1 MANQRCGSSAECPRS
16 AGHRSENTA
25 LEGSTTPS
33 YASSRSSRRRVL
45 TVSTPPATPTRLTIV
60 QPTIPSYR
68 IPLFR
73 SLAMTSGLR
82 VVVRAG
88 MTSPGSPVTP
98 ESATSA
104 EYVFKAAPTKRI
116 AGFLYQ
122 PAQWTAAGDP
132 DCDVLVL
139 SWNTRY
145 VLLIPALLRARR
157 RRLPVILWGHGTST
171 KRNDSGARR
180 WLRQAVARWAT
191 LCLVY
196 GETASRE
203 LRRDR
208 RLKRKVVVA
217 PNALDQRPIRLERL
231 RLAARPDV
239 LDDFRQNES
248 LGKCHIVLF
257 VSRVE
262 AGRRLDL
269 LVRAMQQVVARDP
282 LALLVIV
289 GDGALVTG
297 LRRLADEQGVG
308 GKVRFV
314 AGTYSEEILS
324 RWFMVSRVFVAP
336 EALGLN
342 VLHAFGYGL
351 PVITSDNARVH
362 SPEFEYLR
370 PGVNGLLYRA
380 GSPQQLATQILKILD
395 SDSLQ
400 SKLASGARATVAGNG
415 VTMPRMVQAFAA
427 AVRLASD
434 GLPTNPA
441 ITQAPT

>member
-1 MANQRCGSSAECPRS
+1 
-16 AGHRSENTA
+16 
-25 LEGSTTPS
+25 
-33 YASSRSSRRRVL
+33 
-45 TVSTPPATPTRLTIV
+45 
-60 QPTIPSYR
+60 
-68 IPLFR
+68 
-73 SLAMTSGLR
+73 
-82 VVVRAG
+82 
-88 MTSPGSPVTP
+88 
-98 ESATSA
+98 
-104 EYVFKAAPTKRI
+104 
-116 AGFLYQ
+116 
-122 PAQWTAAGDP
+122 
-132 DCDVLVL
+132 
-139 SWNTRY
+139 
-145 VLLIPALLRARR
+145 
-157 RRLPVILWGHGTST
+157 
-171 KRNDSGARR
+171 
-180 WLRQAVARWAT
+180 
-191 LCLVY
+191 
-196 GETASRE
+196 
-203 LRRDR
+203 
-208 RLKRKVVVA
+208 
-217 PNALDQRPIRLERL
+217 LERL